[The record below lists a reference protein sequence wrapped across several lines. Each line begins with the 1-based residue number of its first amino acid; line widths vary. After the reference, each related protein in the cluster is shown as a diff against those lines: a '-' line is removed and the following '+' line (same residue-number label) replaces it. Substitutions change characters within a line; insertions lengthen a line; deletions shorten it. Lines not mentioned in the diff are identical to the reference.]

1 MPDSEVWAMTEGH
14 GHETPGNGGETE
26 RTWLARS
33 VVANGLV

>member
-1 MPDSEVWAMTEGH
+1 MTEGH

-33 VVANGLV
+33 VVANGLA